1 MEKTIVKIEAEKQIK
16 TRLRVCAYARVSK
29 DKDTMLHSLSAQV
42 SYYNKYINKNPEW
55 EFKGIFADY
64 AFTGTK
70 EDRPEFMRM
79 LELCEKGEVDL
90 IITKSISRFA
100 RNTETVLKTIRY
112 LKSINVDVYF
122 EEQRMHTISKD
133 GEFMLA
139 TLAAFYQEE
148 SRSTSENMKWRI
160 KKDMQQ
166 GIIWGGCDNFGYTC
180 DKDNKTFIINEE
192 QAKVVRRMFEMYA
205 SGMGFQKIANI
216 LNKEGIKPMY
226 AKEWTKNN
234 ASQILANSNYTG
246 DLILQ
251 KTYRRD
257 YLTKK
262 TIINKGEMPKYLIE
276 GNHEPIISK
285 ELFDKVQELRKERAT
300 KYDLTARKNK
310 NNYPFTSIFRCGC
323 CGGAIHHKTTKYNTF
338 WLCSTYNRKGKEF
351 CSSSKQIDEAK
362 LYEAINEYFG
372 WDEFIPDKFKAKVLK
387 MVAKE
392 NNEIVIYLD
401 DGTVDSIYW
410 KDKSRR
416 ESWTN
421 EMKELARLR
430 TLELNKGGKD

>member
-1 MEKTIVKIEAEKQIK
+1 
-16 TRLRVCAYARVSK
+16 
-29 DKDTMLHSLSAQV
+29 
-42 SYYNKYINKNPEW
+42 
-55 EFKGIFADY
+55 
-64 AFTGTK
+64 
-70 EDRPEFMRM
+70 
-79 LELCEKGEVDL
+79 
-90 IITKSISRFA
+90 
-100 RNTETVLKTIRY
+100 
-112 LKSINVDVYF
+112 
-122 EEQRMHTISKD
+122 
-133 GEFMLA
+133 MLA

-160 KKDMQQ
+160 KRDMQQ
-166 GIIWGGCDNFGYTC
+166 GILWGGCDNYGYTY
-180 DKDNKTFIINEE
+180 DKENKTFIINEE

-205 SGMGFQKIANI
+205 SGMGFQKIANT

-226 AKEWTKNN
+226 VKEWTKNN
-234 ASQILANSNYTG
+234 TSQILANSNYTG

-257 YLTKK
+257 YLSKK
-262 TIINKGEMPKYLIE
+262 TIINKGEMPKYLVE
-276 GNHEPIISK
+276 GNHEAIISK
-285 ELFDKVQELRKERAT
+285 ELFDKVQELRKERAIR
-300 KYDLTARKNK
+300 YDVISTKNK
-310 NNYPFTSIFRCGC
+310 NSYPFTSIFRCGC

-351 CSSSKQIDEAK
+351 CSGSKQIDEAK

-372 WDEFIPDKFKAKVLK
+372 WDEFNPDKFKAKVLK

-392 NNEIVIYLD
+392 NNEIVLYLD
-401 DGTVDSIYW
+401 DGTVDSIFW

-430 TLELNKGGKD
+430 TLEYNKGVKD